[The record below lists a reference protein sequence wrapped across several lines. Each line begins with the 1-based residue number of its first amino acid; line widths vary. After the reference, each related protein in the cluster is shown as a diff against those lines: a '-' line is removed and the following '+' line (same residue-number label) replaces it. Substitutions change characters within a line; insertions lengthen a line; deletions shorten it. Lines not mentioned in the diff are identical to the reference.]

1 MHISKKRTQSE
12 VRDTWDLKIVLEEFV
27 FVYSVDVC

>member
-12 VRDTWDLKIVLEEFV
+12 VKGTWGLKIVLEELV
-27 FVYSVDVC
+27 FVH